1 MEQARLITLVDHLRS
16 LPAEAGWVEFKANN
30 SDPERIG
37 RTVSALANT
46 ACLEGQ
52 PIAYLAWGIEDGT
65 HDVVG
70 TTFEPTCEKKG
81 NEPFEMWLA
90 KSLSPSPVFRFK
102 VVSDHPL
109 GRVVLLEI
117 PAASTV
123 PVKFNGL
130 PYIRVGSATPK
141 LADYPEREA
150 DLVSKLRP
158 FVWEHGAAKSF
169 LSGEDV
175 LALLDHSILFALIK
189 QKTPESSSAIL
200 DRLAEERLIVRDI
213 GERWNILNLGAIL
226 LARRLDNFDGLA
238 RKALRVVQYDGN
250 TRVKSQR
257 LQEGT
262 KGYAAGFSGLLK
274 YVDDLL
280 PSEERIETSGIRV
293 QRRTFPQIALREL
306 VANALVHQDM
316 TATGTGPLVE
326 IFNNRVEISNPGA
339 PVTDVLRKLFGA
351 PPRSRNEQMARL
363 MRRMGLCEELGS
375 GLVKIVAA
383 LEEHRLPGLEL
394 KMVDGSFRATIF
406 GPHSFAEMNRG
417 ERVRVCYQHACLMTH
432 GGGLLTNASLR
443 NRFGIEERN
452 AAQVSR
458 VIRDA
463 LDEEVIRPADPERPK
478 AGYVPYWS

>member
-1 MEQARLITLVDHLRS
+1 MEQARLIALVDHLRS
-16 LPAEAGWVEFKANN
+16 LPAEAGWVEFKENN
-30 SDPERIG
+30 TDPERIG

-52 PIAYLAWGIEDGT
+52 PVAYLAWGIENDT
-65 HDVVG
+65 HNVVG
-70 TTFEPTCEKKG
+70 TSFEPSAEKKG

-90 KSLSPSPVFRFK
+90 KGLAPSPSFRFK
-102 VVSDHPL
+102 VVPDHPG
-109 GRVVLLEI
+109 GRVVLLEV

-123 PVKFNGL
+123 PVKFNGI

-169 LSGEDV
+169 LTGDDV
-175 LALLDHSILFALIK
+175 LALLDYSILFELLK
-189 QKTPESSSAIL
+189 QKAPEGAPAIL
-200 DRLAEERLIVRDI
+200 DRLAEERLIARDV
-213 GERWNILNLGAIL
+213 GDRWNILNLGAVL
-226 LARRLDNFDGLA
+226 LAKRLDQFDGLA

-250 TRVKSQR
+250 TRVKSRR
-257 LQEGT
+257 LQEGA

-274 YVDDLL
+274 FIDDLL

-293 QRRTFPQIALREL
+293 QRRAFPQIALREL

-316 TATGTGPLVE
+316 TVTGTGPLVE
-326 IFNNRVEISNPGA
+326 LFDNRVEISNPGA

-383 LEEHRLPGLEL
+383 LEEYRLPGLDL
-394 KMVDGSFRATIF
+394 RMMDGNFRATIF
-406 GPHSFAEMNRG
+406 GPRSFAEMDRG

-443 NRFGIEERN
+443 DRFGIEERN

-463 LDEEVIRPADPERPK
+463 LDEGIIRPADPDRPK
-478 AGYVPYWS
+478 AGYIPYWA